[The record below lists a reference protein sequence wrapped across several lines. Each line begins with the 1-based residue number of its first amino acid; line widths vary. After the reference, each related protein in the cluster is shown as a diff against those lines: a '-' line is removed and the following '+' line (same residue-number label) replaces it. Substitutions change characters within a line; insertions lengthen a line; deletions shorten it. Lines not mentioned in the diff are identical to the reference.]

1 MSEHKHHIVSYKTHL
16 LVLLSLLALTFLT
29 VVITSFEMGPYN
41 TTAALIVAGL
51 KAAIVLGWFM
61 HLKFDNKFYAIMVA
75 LVLTL
80 FALVV
85 IVTFFDYSYR

>member
-16 LVLLSLLALTFLT
+16 LVLLSLLVLTFVT
-29 VVITSFEMGPYN
+29 VAITSFEMGPYN

-75 LVLTL
+75 LVLTV